1 MIASVWCKVPADAHG
16 RFVAMMSDLCV
27 TIAHTEPV
35 AGAHVVWMKLN
46 SPRFPV
52 RWNEKVVTVREV
64 PPPPGCHGPQH
75 EVAPGVAYVRFG
87 PGGGDEPA
95 V

>member
-1 MIASVWCKVPADAHG
+1 MWCSVPADGTG

-64 PPPPGCHGPQH
+64 PPSPGATARSTRSRRAWHTLPCS
-75 EVAPGVAYVRFG
+75 